1 MEDVFQGWNLRMSP
15 FPLLL
20 ASEEEPPPAR
30 SCPSSALCALPFSPL
45 CRRIASR
52 TPPLP
57 PPSLRL
63 LPQPGGYQ
71 VCFRGEGSA
80 EAGTR
85 EEETSLGSLARQDGD
100 QGLREV
106 VKGARN
112 GKRGVR
118 KSKKQNELVPFP
130 SRTLIYRPSAPARCC
145 PLTPHL

>member
-1 MEDVFQGWNLRMSP
+1 MELENVP
-15 FPLLL
+15 V
-20 ASEEEPPPAR
+20 PPPAGLR
-30 SCPSSALCALPFSPL
+30 GGATACSLLPLLCALRFAFFPL

-118 KSKKQNELVPFP
+118 KSKKQNELVPSP